1 MWITNWWF
9 TYHHPARPPLTSQRF
24 QGFPPPWRPPKA
36 ASRRALPRPRRP
48 RCHRRRPR
56 RASRRSRRPQPNAR
70 RCAQKWCS
78 RDDHHGYQWR
88 SVRKTLGKMVV
99 LKFGKTH
106 GSDWCDGVEHRSNM
120 VMPTGFGFMSC
131 TLTGCYVDDGV
142 RLGGGNCSTWT
153 SAFDLENRQN
163 ATISMLWKLA
173 LMSVQSVNRNQV
185 TLGVLAKKTWLKW
198 TIRNSD
204 VWISWIL
211 VKYDTSVWQGMPC
224 DFFDVNTLVSGLP
237 RCLWAYMDQKKFL
250 GNSEMAVDTT
260 EITNTSMLPRSHF
273 LHPWNMTW

>member
-36 ASRRALPRPRRP
+36 ASRHALPRPRRP

-88 SVRKTLGKMVV
+88 SVRKTVGKMVV

-120 VMPTGFGFMSC
+120 VMPTGFSFMSC
-131 TLTGCYVDDGV
+131 TLTGCYIDDGV
-142 RLGGGNCSTWT
+142 GLGGGSCSTWT

-185 TLGVLAKKTWLKW
+185 TLGVLAKKHGWNERSEIQTSEFHGFWSNMTPRCDKECHVIFLMSTLWFQVCQDVYEHIWIK
-198 TIRNSD
+198 RNS
-204 VWISWIL
+204 
-211 VKYDTSVWQGMPC
+211 
-224 DFFDVNTLVSGLP
+224 
-237 RCLWAYMDQKKFL
+237 
-250 GNSEMAVDTT
+250 
-260 EITNTSMLPRSHF
+260 
-273 LHPWNMTW
+273 